1 VFVAEICTIS
11 LINVVPRIEAS
22 FPELNGRPLIVI
34 TQTSKSIKA
43 F

>member
-1 VFVAEICTIS
+1 MYYTLVKVA
-11 LINVVPRIEAS
+11 PRIEAS
-22 FPELNGRPLIVI
+22 FPELNGSPLTVI